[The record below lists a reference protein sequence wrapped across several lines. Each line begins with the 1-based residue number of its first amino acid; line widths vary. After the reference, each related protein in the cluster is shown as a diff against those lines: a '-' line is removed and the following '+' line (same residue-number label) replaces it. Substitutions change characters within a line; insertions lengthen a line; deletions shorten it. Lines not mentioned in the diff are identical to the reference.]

1 LIKDKRI
8 VVGVC
13 GGIAAYK
20 AADLV
25 SRLIKGGAQVKVIM
39 TRAATEFVSP
49 LTFQTLSNNRVV
61 TDMFSVPEEWE
72 IEHISLAQWADCFV
86 IAPATANFLGKLA
99 AGVADDMLTTTVMA
113 TNAAV
118 VIASSMNTNMYN
130 NRIVQRNIDYLK
142 KMGYLFID
150 PAEGRLAC
158 GDTGIGRMEEPVNIV
173 AYLDGITN
181 SAKDLE
187 GKTILVTAGP
197 TREAID
203 PVRFLSN
210 ASSGKM
216 GYSIARA
223 ADRRGARVIL
233 ISGPTVLKP
242 PPSVETVNVTTALEM
257 YQQVMKYYPECDVV
271 IKAAAVSDYRPAVQ
285 HQRKIKKTDSD
296 MVIKLERNPDIL
308 QELGRNKG
316 RHILVGF
323 AAESNDI
330 IEYAKE
336 KLHHKNLDLIVANDI
351 TEAGAGFGGDTNAG
365 FIIDRQGII
374 DKLPPMSKA
383 DMADRILDRVLNLL
397 NTR

>member
-1 LIKDKRI
+1 LIKGKRI

-20 AADLV
+20 AADIV
-25 SRLIKGGAQVKVIM
+25 SRLRKGGAQVKVIM
-39 TRAATEFVSP
+39 TRSATEFVNP

-61 TDMFSVPEEWE
+61 YDMFSAPEEWE
-72 IEHISLAQWADCFV
+72 VEHVSIAQWADCFL

-99 AGVADDMLTTTVMA
+99 AGIADDMLTTTVMA
-113 TNAAV
+113 TNAMV
-118 VIASSMNTNMYN
+118 VIAPSMNSNMYN
-130 NRIVQRNIDYLK
+130 NRIVQKNIDYLK

-158 GDTGIGRMEEPVNIV
+158 GQTGVGRMEEPINIV
-173 AYLDGITN
+173 EYLDDLFN
-181 SAKDLE
+181 MEKDFC
-187 GKTILVTAGP
+187 GSTVLVTAGP

-223 ADRRGARVIL
+223 AARRGARVVL
-233 ISGPTVLKP
+233 ISGPTELIP
-242 PPSVETVNVTTALEM
+242 PRSVETVYVTSAREM

-271 IKAAAVSDYRPAVQ
+271 VKAAAVSDYRPAVEHRQ
-285 HQRKIKKTDSD
+285 KIKKTDQD
-296 MVIKLERNPDIL
+296 MVIRLERNPDIL
-308 QELGRNKG
+308 KELGENKG

-330 IEYAKE
+330 IEYATK
-336 KLHHKNLDLIVANDI
+336 KIADKNLDIIVANDI
-351 TEAGAGFGGDTNAG
+351 TAFGVGFGSDTNAG
-365 FIIDRQGII
+365 CIIDRLGNIEQV
-374 DKLPPMSKA
+374 PPMSKM
-383 DMADRILDRVLNLL
+383 DMADRILDRVLTLL
-397 NTR
+397 KNR